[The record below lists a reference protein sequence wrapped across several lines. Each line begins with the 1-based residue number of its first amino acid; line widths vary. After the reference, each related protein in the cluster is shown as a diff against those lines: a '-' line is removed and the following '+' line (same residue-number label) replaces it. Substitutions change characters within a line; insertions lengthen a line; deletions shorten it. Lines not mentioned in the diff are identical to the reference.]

1 MTRQHHHLCV
11 WGRESRFSRRGECTG
26 LPDGERQG
34 WGWTRDGPMSGDI
47 RLDFSR
53 LPAAC
58 GSGYGHSTVTW
69 PLLRTPDHW
78 NGPGDTS
85 LDGAKCP
92 HTAGEASDV
101 TRAAGGGGWPRA
113 FPSLSSDLGRRI
125 RLWPVSTRLKICIHG
140 AGRSL
145 VARSSGADCWVQ
157 CDSRR
162 RGEGGEKVGL
172 PVAVALAAPAA
183 RGWRRGAAAPW
194 GPLRALPA
202 VIESL
207 GAPRGSGIH
216 CWLMP
221 LGMVA
226 RGT

>member
-11 WGRESRFSRRGECTG
+11 WGRKSRFSRRGECTG

-221 LGMVA
+221 SGMVA

>member
-47 RLDFSR
+47 RLDFSH

-113 FPSLSSDLGRRI
+113 FPSLSSDLGRRT

-145 VARSSGADCWVQ
+145 VARSSGADCLVQ

-162 RGEGGEKVGL
+162 RGEGGAPGGGGASRTRSQGL
-172 PVAVALAAPAA
+172 ETRGCSPMGPAQSSP
-183 RGWRRGAAAPW
+183 RRD
-194 GPLRALPA
+194 R
-202 VIESL
+202 I
-207 GAPRGSGIH
+207 PRGSA
-216 CWLMP
+216 WLRDSLLADAFGNGGAGHVTP
-221 LGMVA
+221 S
-226 RGT
+226 